1 LYTSKDRVRVIII
14 TNGYRI
20 EGDLHVLVGS
30 RITDALNSKTK
41 DYFALTD
48 AKVFE
53 TGKDTPAYAPPYL
66 AVNRDTIACIFPMEA
81 D

>member
-1 LYTSKDRVRVIII
+1 MII

-30 RITDALNSKTK
+30 RLTDALNSKTK

-48 AKVFE
+48 AMVWAAGRDDPMYK
-53 TGKDTPAYAPPYL
+53 PPYL
-66 AVNRDTIACIFPMEA
+66 AVNRESIACIFPI
-81 D
+81 DSD

>member
-1 LYTSKDRVRVIII
+1 MYTSKDRVRVMII

-30 RITDALNSKTK
+30 RLTDALNSKTK

-48 AKVFE
+48 ATVWVAGRDDPMYK
-53 TGKDTPAYAPPYL
+53 PPYL
-66 AVNRDTIACIFPMEA
+66 AVNRESIACIFPI
-81 D
+81 DSD